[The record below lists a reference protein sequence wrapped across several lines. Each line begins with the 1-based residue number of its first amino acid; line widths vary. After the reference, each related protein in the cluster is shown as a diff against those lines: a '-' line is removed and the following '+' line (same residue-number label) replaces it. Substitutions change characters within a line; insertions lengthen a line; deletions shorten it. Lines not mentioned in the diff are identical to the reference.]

1 MLVVLSIVLATGE
14 VCVLLCG
21 TVRRCLFVRRG
32 GECSVVRPPVHPYR
46 ADPAVQHRARGGD
59 AARWRL
65 RVGPA
70 GAGQSLTGGCG
81 PRRSCAA
88 SCHVIVHFCIFL
100 RREYEEG
107 CHN

>member
-1 MLVVLSIVLATGE
+1 M
-14 VCVLLCG
+14 
-21 TVRRCLFVRRG
+21 
-32 GECSVVRPPVHPYR
+32 RPPVHPYR

-88 SCHVIVHFCIFL
+88 SMSLFHFYVFL
-100 RREYEEG
+100 RRDMKYEAG
-107 CHN
+107 CYD